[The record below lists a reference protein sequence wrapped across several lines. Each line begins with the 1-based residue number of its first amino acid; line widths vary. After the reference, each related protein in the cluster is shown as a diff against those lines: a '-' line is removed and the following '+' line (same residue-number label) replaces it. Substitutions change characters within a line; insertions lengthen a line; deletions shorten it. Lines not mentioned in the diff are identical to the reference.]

1 MLELL
6 KKIGVPATVAAVIAT
21 LVTITPFIF
30 KIDERYAKQ
39 DDLEA
44 QAARNEKIIN
54 ELTVEIGKLSGTQ
67 EVLVTMMAAQE
78 ARRASKREPVL
89 DLNNLPAS
97 NAGGPVVAPAP
108 KVVQAPAPVQET
120 KKLEAVKE
128 ELRSQQ
134 LRVQSLKY

>member
-44 QAARNEKIIN
+44 MVARNEKIIN

-78 ARRASKREPVL
+78 SRRASKREPVL

-97 NAGGPVVAPAP
+97 NAGGPAAAPAP